1 MPARCLIIAGPN
13 GAGKTTFAR
22 EFLLKDTNVIHF
34 VNADLIAAGLSAL
47 RPEIAAVT
55 AGRVFL
61 AELDRLAAARA
72 SFAFETTF
80 SGRSYVARLAGWK
93 LAGFRIEIAYLK
105 IDSPQIALKRIA
117 SRVKQAYYRLSYTY
131 AVGDVLTRNRDL
143 LDTLLKVSENRY
155 AVGQAAQQ
163 YDNSQAEPQLLEQGP

>member
-117 SRVKQAYYRLSYTY
+117 SRVKQGGHGIPRDVVSRRFGRSWTNFTGIYRPLANAWS
-131 AVGDVLTRNRDL
+131 V
-143 LDTLLKVSENRY
+143 
-155 AVGQAAQQ
+155 